1 MVRPLCY
8 ASRAMSASSSPRR
21 IAHVDMDAFYASVEI
36 RDDPSLAGKP
46 VVVGG
51 ASDQRGVVAAASY
64 EARKFGVHSAMPMA
78 RALRL
83 CPDLVRLPG
92 DPAKY
97 AEVSRRVFEILERF
111 SPAVETISLDEGFL
125 DVTGTEAHFGPPK
138 ELARRIKDTIREAVA
153 LTASVGV
160 APSKFVAKL
169 ASDHGKPDGLVVVEP
184 SEVLAFLH
192 PLPIERLWGV
202 GAKTAPRLHALGIQT
217 IGDLAARDAVW
228 ARTQLGEHG
237 LVLRELALGK
247 DDRPVVPD
255 QAYKSISSEMTFA
268 TDLEDR
274 ARLLGLVADQA
285 RTVAAR
291 MRREGLLARTVQL
304 KMRDDTFATRT
315 RRKTLGA
322 PTDDGDTIYRA
333 ARALLEADPLERP
346 LRLIGVGVSGLS
358 EAAAQTLSLFDAVQE
373 PDRAAD
379 QRFQQALD
387 ALEGKFG
394 KGAVRRGQALLAGD
408 VEDTGTDLGK
418 RE

>member
-1 MVRPLCY
+1 MERPLCY
-8 ASRAMSASSSPRR
+8 ASRAMSAPASPRR

-51 ASDQRGVVAAASY
+51 APDQRGVVAAASY
-64 EARKFGVHSAMPMA
+64 EARKFGIHSAMPMA
-78 RALRL
+78 RAVRL

-97 AEVSRRVFEILERF
+97 AEDSRRIFLVLESF
-111 SPAVETISLDEGFL
+111 SPLVETLSLDEGFL
-125 DVTGTEAHFGPPK
+125 DVTGIEAHFGQPR
-138 ELARRIKDTIREAVA
+138 ELGRRIKDAIREAVR
-153 LTASVGV
+153 LVASVGI

-169 ASDHGKPDGLVVVEP
+169 ASDHGKPDGLIVVEP
-184 SEVLAFLH
+184 QGLTAFLN

-202 GAKTAPRLHALGIQT
+202 GARTAPRMHALGIRT
-217 IGDLAARDAVW
+217 IGDLAARDAAW

-255 QAYKSISSEMTFA
+255 QATKSISSEMTFA
-268 TDLEDR
+268 TDIADR

-291 MRREGLLARTVQL
+291 MRREGLLGRTVQL
-304 KMRDDTFATRT
+304 KLRDDTFATRT

-322 PTDDGDTIYRA
+322 PTDDGDALYHA

-358 EAAAQTLSLFDAVQE
+358 EAAAQTLSLFDDAEE
-373 PDRAAD
+373 PVRAAD
-379 QRFQQALD
+379 QRFQKALD

-408 VEDTGTDLGK
+408 IEDTGTDLGK
-418 RE
+418 RD

>member
-1 MVRPLCY
+1 MN
-8 ASRAMSASSSPRR
+8 SAPQRR

-36 RDDPSLAGKP
+36 RDDPSLEGKP

-64 EARKFGVHSAMPMA
+64 EARKFGIHSAMPMA
-78 RALRL
+78 RAVRL
-83 CPDLVRLPG
+83 CPRLVRLPG

-97 AEVSRRVFEILERF
+97 TQVSRQVFEILDSF

-125 DVTGTEAHFGPPK
+125 DVTGQEPHFGPPAA
-138 ELARRIKDTIREAVA
+138 LGRRIKDAIRDVTR
-153 LTASVGV
+153 LTASVGI
-160 APSKFVAKL
+160 APSKFAAKL
-169 ASDHGKPDGLVVVEP
+169 ASDHGKPDGLIVVEA
-184 SEVLAFLH
+184 VDLLAFLH

-202 GAKTAPRLHALGIQT
+202 GKVTAPRLHAAGIRT
-217 IGDLAARDAVW
+217 IGDLAARDASW
-228 ARTQLGEHG
+228 ARAQLGEHG

-255 QAYKSISSEMTFA
+255 EAAKSISSEMTFA
-268 TDLEDR
+268 SDIAER
-274 ARLLGLVADQA
+274 AKLLGIVADQA
-285 RTVAAR
+285 RIVAAR
-291 MRREGLLARTVQL
+291 LRREGVLGRTVQL

-322 PTDDGDTIYRA
+322 PTDDGEAIYRA
-333 ARALLEADPLERP
+333 SRALLEADPLSRP

-358 EAAAQTLSLFDAVQE
+358 EAASQTLSLFDATHE

-379 QRFQQALD
+379 ARFQQALD

-394 KGAVRRGQALLAGD
+394 KGAVRRAQALLAED

-418 RE
+418 RD